1 MPVARMLWGVLP
13 ALLALAACTAPRSVA
28 PVAGEKPTEI
38 RLQAGDTIRV
48 VTRDRERLSLEIT
61 EIGETAL
68 AGRTVKPGAHET
80 TPAGREVTLPYADL
94 ALVEVRQF
102 SAMRSAAVPA
112 VVLLVAAGIAL
123 EAIPVMPAP
132 P

>member
-1 MPVARMLWGVLP
+1 MPVARVLWGVFPL
-13 ALLALAACTAPRSVA
+13 LLAMAACTASRSVA
-28 PVAGEKPTEI
+28 PVTGGKPLEI
-38 RLQAGDTIRV
+38 RLQAGDTIRI

-61 EIGETAL
+61 DIRETEL

-80 TPAGREVTLPYADL
+80 TPPGRAVVLPYADL

-123 EAIPVMPAP
+123 EAVPVMPAP